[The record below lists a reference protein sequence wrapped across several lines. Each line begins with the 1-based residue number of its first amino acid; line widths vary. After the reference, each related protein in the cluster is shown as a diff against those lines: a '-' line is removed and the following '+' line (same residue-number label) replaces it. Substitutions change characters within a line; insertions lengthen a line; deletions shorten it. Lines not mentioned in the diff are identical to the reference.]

1 MFELSFPGP
10 AAASYGLS
18 ALAFLAFSVHLW
30 FGRGRGA
37 RGSILRAAVALSALW
52 AALNLGFAL
61 TDGPAFWT
69 SQAIVDGLRT
79 GAWLLFAVILL
90 GGPAATGPGPRLE
103 QAAGATASSSSR
115 TSRGSISLPA
125 GWWWGAAAVLL
136 VPAAVWFFP
145 PAMPV
150 REMTSTVSRSQLP
163 YGLLLG
169 VSVAGLVLTE
179 QLFRRAREASRWSI
193 KPLCLGLGAGFVF
206 DLYMYA
212 DALLL
217 GRLDANIWAARG
229 FAQAL
234 VIPFIALATVRN
246 RDWTIDLALSRGLV
260 FHSTAFL
267 ASGIYLLGVAAA
279 GYYVRYFGGSW
290 GKTFQVG
297 FIFAAVLLLGWL
309 FSSGTL
315 RSKLKIFINKNF
327 FSYRYDYREEW
338 LRFTNLLATRDP
350 HMSAQQRCIQA
361 LANLVESPSGALW
374 LRGDGD
380 LFTQSARWNLP
391 PIQAEERAD
400 NSLPRFLHTKGWV
413 VDLDEFRKQPS
424 RYPGLELP
432 EWLKTV
438 TSAWLI
444 VPVVTQ
450 DELMGFV
457 ILTSPRAAFEVN
469 WEVLDLL
476 KTAARQIGS
485 FLGQIQSSETL
496 LEVKKFDAF
505 NKMSA
510 FVVHDLKNLVAQ
522 MSLLLKNSA
531 RHRQNPRFQDDML
544 STVEHVTERMNKL
557 LLQLSTG
564 NRGAENLRPL
574 DLGRLAQRIAE
585 SKADQRNDIGIQ
597 ASGDVTALGYEQ
609 RFERVL
615 GHLVQNAID
624 ATPDGGT
631 IGMRVF
637 AEGGC
642 AVLEIT
648 DTGCG
653 MSEEFVR
660 ERLFRPFQTT
670 KPSGMGIGTYE
681 TAQYVK
687 ELGGKIETDS
697 RPGAGT
703 RMRIILPLH
712 GESPS
717 LEQQDREVA

>member
-1 MFELSFPGP
+1 VLEISLRGP
-10 AAASYGLS
+10 AAASYGLG
-18 ALAFLAFSVHLW
+18 ALAFLAFAIHL
-30 FGRGRGA
+30 GLA
-37 RGSILRAAVALSALW
+37 RRSGLRAWLLLATIAISALW
-52 AALNLGFAL
+52 EALSLGFAL
-61 TDGPAFWT
+61 ADGKAFWI
-69 SQAIVDGLRT
+69 SQAMVDGLRI
-79 GAWLLFAVILL
+79 GSWLAFAVVLL
-90 GGPAATGPGPRLE
+90 GGQAATGPGLRLQ

-115 TSRGSISLPA
+115 TSQGSISLPS

-136 VPAAVWFFP
+136 VLAAVWFFP

-150 REMTSTVSRSQLP
+150 HAMTSTAPRSQMP

-179 QLFRRAREASRWSI
+179 QLYRRAREQSRWSI
-193 KPLCLGLGAGFVF
+193 KPLCLGLGAAFVY

-212 DALLL
+212 DALLF
-217 GRLDANIWAARG
+217 GRLDANVWAARG

-234 VIPFIALATVRN
+234 TIPFIALATVRN
-246 RDWTIDLALSRGLV
+246 RDWTIELALSRGVV

-267 ASGIYLLGVAAA
+267 ASGIYLLAVAAA

-315 RSKLKIFINKNF
+315 RSKLKVFINKNF

-338 LRFTNLLATRDP
+338 LRFTNLLATRDQNT
-350 HMSAQQRCIQA
+350 SAPQRCIQA
-361 LANLVESPSGALW
+361 LANLVESPAGALW
-374 LRGDGD
+374 LRGESDV
-380 LFTQSARWNLP
+380 FTQSARWNLP
-391 PIQAEERAD
+391 QFQAEERAD
-400 NSLPRFLHTKGWV
+400 RSLPRFLRKTGWV
-413 VDLDEFRKQPS
+413 VDLDEYRRQPS
-424 RYPGLELP
+424 RYPDLQLP
-432 EWLKTV
+432 DWLKAM

-450 DELMGFV
+450 DELIGFMV
-457 ILTSPRAAFEVN
+457 LTAPRAAIDVN

-485 FLGQIQSSETL
+485 FLGQIQSSEAL

-522 MSLLLKNSA
+522 LSLLLKNSE

-564 NRGAENLRPL
+564 GRGAESLRPVNL
-574 DLGRLAQRIAE
+574 ARLARRVVEAKANQRG
-585 SKADQRNDIGIQ
+585 DIGIE
-597 ASGDVTALGYEQ
+597 ASGDVTTLGYEQ

-624 ATPDGGT
+624 ATHDGGT
-631 IGMRVF
+631 IGIRVF
-637 AEGGC
+637 VDGGR
-642 AVLEIT
+642 ALVEIA

-670 KPSGMGIGTYE
+670 KQSGMGIGAYE

-687 ELGGKIETDS
+687 ELGGSIDANS

-703 RMRIILPLH
+703 RIKIILPLH
-712 GESPS
+712 GENSAPR
-717 LEQQDREVA
+717 QQERDVA

>member
-1 MFELSFPGP
+1 VLELSFPGP

-37 RGSILRAAVALSALW
+37 RASILRATVAISALW

-61 TDGPAFWT
+61 TNSPAFWT
-69 SQAIVDGLRT
+69 SQVIADGLRV
-79 GAWLLFAVILL
+79 GGWLLFAVVLL
-90 GGPAATGPGPRLE
+90 GGPATAGAESRPQ
-103 QAAGATASSSSR
+103 QAAGTAASSSSP
-115 TSRGSISLPA
+115 TSQGSIFLPA

-136 VPAAVWFFP
+136 LPAAVWFFP

-150 REMTSTVSRSQLP
+150 REVTSAVPRLRLP

-179 QLFRRAREASRWSI
+179 QLYRRAREASRWSI
-193 KPLCLGLGAGFVF
+193 KPLCLGLGASFVF

-212 DALLL
+212 DALLF
-217 GRLDANIWAARG
+217 GRLDANVWAARG

-246 RDWTIDLALSRGLV
+246 KDWTIDIALSRGVV

-309 FSSGTL
+309 FSSGML
-315 RSKLKIFINKNF
+315 RSKLKVFINKNF
-327 FSYRYDYREEW
+327 FPYRYDYREEW
-338 LRFTNLLATRDP
+338 LRFTNLLSTRGTDT
-350 HMSAQQRCIQA
+350 SAPQRCIQA
-361 LANLVESPSGALW
+361 LANLVESPAGTLW
-374 LRGDGD
+374 LRNDSD
-380 LFTQSARWNLP
+380 RFTQAARWNLP
-391 PIQAEERAD
+391 AIQAEEHAEH
-400 NSLPRFLHTKGWV
+400 SLPRFLRTTGWV
-413 VDLDEFRKQPS
+413 INLDEYHKQAS

-432 EWLKTV
+432 AWLKAV

-444 VPVVTQ
+444 VPVITQ
-450 DELMGFV
+450 DELTGFV
-457 ILTSPRAAFEVN
+457 ILTAPRAAFDVN

-485 FLGQIQSSETL
+485 FLGQIQSSEAL

-505 NKMSA
+505 NKMAA

-522 MSLLLKNSA
+522 MSLLLKNSE

-564 NRGAENLRPL
+564 SRGAENPRPL
-574 DLGRLAQRIAE
+574 ELGRLAQRIVEA
-585 SKADQRNDIGIQ
+585 KANQRHDICIQ

-609 RFERVL
+609 RFERVV

-624 ATPDGGT
+624 ATPDGGK
-631 IGMRVF
+631 IGIRVF
-637 AEGGC
+637 AKSGC
-642 AVLEIT
+642 AVIEIA
-648 DTGCG
+648 DEGCG

-712 GESPS
+712 GENPS
-717 LEQQDREVA
+717 LEQQDRELA